1 MKSQLLKRDSD
12 NVTGHRARFG
22 KEWNYL
28 DYDGKA
34 FTGKFVIPRNAWT
47 LQTRS
52 NAERLHVLL
61 LSRIHKQSTFICV
74 LTPAVCYDK
83 RVFIYLFS
91 SESRMSRLEYD
102 WLWLPHLGL
111 GTGCDRGDCTS
122 PLQTACQLQLVHTI
136 TIVINYDLCLHIY
149 LLDVHRLAICFHG
162 RAVSAA
168 SLDDSRVFT

>member
-1 MKSQLLKRDSD
+1 MNSQSWRWNSD
-12 NVTGHRARFG
+12 NVTGHRARLG
-22 KEWNYL
+22 EEWNYL
-28 DYDGKA
+28 DYDEKA

-61 LSRIHKQSTFICV
+61 LSKIHKQSTFTCTRTSSACFV
-74 LTPAVCYDK
+74 K
-83 RVFIYLFS
+83 RVSIYLFS
-91 SESRMSRLEYD
+91 SESRMSRLACD

-122 PLQTACQLQLVHTI
+122 PLQTGCQLQLIHTT

-149 LLDVHRLAICFHG
+149 LLDVHRLAICFYG

-168 SLDDSRVFT
+168 SPDDSRVFT